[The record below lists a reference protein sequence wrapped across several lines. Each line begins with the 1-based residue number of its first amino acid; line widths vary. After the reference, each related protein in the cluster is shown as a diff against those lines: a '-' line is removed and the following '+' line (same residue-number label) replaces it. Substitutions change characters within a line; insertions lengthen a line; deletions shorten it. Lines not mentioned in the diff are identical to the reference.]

1 MLASQS
7 LSDRQSL
14 SARMPE
20 KDESL
25 PSDARWHS
33 VKMSPLASLF
43 PFPANTNHLPRA
55 SCRGRMGVTY
65 GGRGDV
71 LGEPGFG

>member
-1 MLASQS
+1 MLVSQS
-7 LSDRQSL
+7 SFDRQSQ

-20 KDESL
+20 EDESL

-33 VKMSPLASLF
+33 VKMSPLASSF
-43 PFPANTNHLPRA
+43 PFPANTNHQLHA
-55 SCRGRMGVTY
+55 AGEWGVTY

-71 LGEPGFG
+71 LGEPGCG